1 MGSYNE
7 MWQKLNMD
15 LQKHD
20 ILCAALP
27 DSFGEI
33 YMTQKNRPDNMNY
46 FNYALA
52 EVHGARIEEIQKSK
66 KNGKKVVGTFCVF
79 VPDEVILAADAVGVG
94 LCSGSQ
100 FWVEDGEKVLPRNIC
115 PLVKA
120 FMGAK
125 ISRTCPYFQSTDMIV
140 GETTCDAKKKAYE
153 ILEEYMPVH
162 VMELPQMKREKD
174 FQEWQDEIKL
184 FIKKIEEFTGNKI
197 TVEKLKNSIDLV
209 NKKRRALKRLYD
221 LRKHTPSPISGL
233 DALLVSQVA
242 FVDDPIR
249 FTEKTEELCDELDER
264 IKTMKPN
271 GRKRIMITGT
281 PMSVPNWKI
290 HHIIEGLNA
299 EIVAEET
306 CTGTR
311 YFEKEVFDEGDTID
325 DLVRNIAERYM
336 NINCACF
343 TPNNDRI
350 DDIIKYAEEYNA
362 DGVIYCNLSFCHTY
376 AIEYGKVE
384 KALKEKNIPL
394 INIETDYSEED
405 VGQIRTRVE
414 AFLEMI

>member
-384 KALKEKNIPL
+384 KALKENNIPL

>member
-125 ISRTCPYFQSTDMIV
+125 VSRTCPYFQSTDMIV

-299 EIVAEET
+299 EIVVEET

-311 YFEKEVFDEGDTID
+311 YFEKEVSDEGDTID

>member
-249 FTEKTEELCDELDER
+249 FTEKTEELCNELDER

-311 YFEKEVFDEGDTID
+311 YFEKEVSDEGDTID

>member
-249 FTEKTEELCDELDER
+249 FTEKTEELCNELDER

-376 AIEYGKVE
+376 AIEYGKLE
-384 KALKEKNIPL
+384 KALKENNIPL

>member
-1 MGSYNE
+1 

-249 FTEKTEELCDELDER
+249 FTEKTEELCNELDER

-376 AIEYGKVE
+376 AIEYGKLE
-384 KALKEKNIPL
+384 KALKENNIPL

>member
-125 ISRTCPYFQSTDMIV
+125 VSRTCPYFQSTDMIV

-299 EIVAEET
+299 EIVVEET

-311 YFEKEVFDEGDTID
+311 YFEKEVSDEGDTID

-384 KALKEKNIPL
+384 KALKENNIPL